1 MSRQNEGHA
10 RGPQDTSAHDGNM
23 GPLERWRTS
32 LKRHST
38 TVVGAEIGEV
48 GAGHYTAPMCFAS
61 APSVPPVPPPPP
73 DPPTDVDP
81 GVKNARDQAKRKAR
95 AAQGYSSTV
104 LTGPMGDQSTAST
117 TSGKALLGA

>member
-1 MSRQNEGHA
+1 
-10 RGPQDTSAHDGNM
+10 
-23 GPLERWRTS
+23 
-32 LKRHST
+32 
-38 TVVGAEIGEV
+38 
-48 GAGHYTAPMCFAS
+48 MCFAS

-81 GVKNARDQAKRKAR
+81 GVKNARDQARRKAR

-104 LTGPMGDQSTAST
+104 LTPGPMGDLSPAST

>member
-1 MSRQNEGHA
+1 
-10 RGPQDTSAHDGNM
+10 
-23 GPLERWRTS
+23 
-32 LKRHST
+32 
-38 TVVGAEIGEV
+38 
-48 GAGHYTAPMCFAS
+48 MCFAS

-81 GVKNARDQAKRKAR
+81 GVKNARDQARRKAR

-104 LTGPMGDQSTAST
+104 LTGPMGDLSTAST